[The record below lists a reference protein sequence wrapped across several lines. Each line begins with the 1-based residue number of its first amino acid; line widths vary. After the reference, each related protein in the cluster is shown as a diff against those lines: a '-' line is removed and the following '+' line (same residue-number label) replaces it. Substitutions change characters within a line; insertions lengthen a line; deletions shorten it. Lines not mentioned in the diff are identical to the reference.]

1 MAGFYKE
8 LLAAGFGGQGVMML
22 GQLVAFSGI
31 EDGRNVTWIPSY
43 GPEMRGGTANCSC
56 VVSDEPVGSPM
67 VTSGDVV
74 VVMNQPSLTKFE
86 SAVKPGGL
94 LIYNS
99 DLVNYEKPRTD
110 IRVLPVP
117 ANSIATELGSDK
129 VANIVILGTLVEAS
143 GMVSLYSA
151 MKIIREKLG
160 KKKPKFLPMNLE
172 AFARGRALVKK

>member
-143 GMVSLYSA
+143 GMVSLDSA